1 MPATAAATPF
11 AAPTRS
17 HGRRGNDVAAGSAT
31 TGELGARRANRAL
44 LRSALLLFTLMT
56 IPLPDMLVDKAT
68 RTCSCRKA
76 VRRCWLLVLYVFVA
90 TALDVCWSRTSHPAK
105 L

>member
-1 MPATAAATPF
+1 MASETTATAAATPF

-44 LRSALLLFTLMT
+44 PRSALLLFTLME
-56 IPLPDMLVDKAT
+56 IPLPDM
-68 RTCSCRKA
+68 
-76 VRRCWLLVLYVFVA
+76 
-90 TALDVCWSRTSHPAK
+90 
-105 L
+105 